1 MSSQLTAECQVVHP
15 DGLEV
20 EINSGSMTRLAG
32 VSQALGGAEGIH
44 LAIATIP
51 PGCASSPHYHVN
63 CESAIYVSKG
73 QGRFL
78 TGVHLEKSLDISAGD
93 FIYVPPDSVH
103 QPVNDSL
110 SEMMEL
116 IVARNA
122 PVEIVVEFDPETG
135 QPIE

>member
-1 MSSQLTAECQVVHP
+1 MNSQLTAECQVVHP

-73 QGRFL
+73 NGRFL
-78 TGVHLEKSLDISAGD
+78 TGIHLEKSLDISAGD

-110 SEMMEL
+110 SETMEL

-135 QPIE
+135 QPVE

>member
-1 MSSQLTAECQVVHP
+1 MNSQLTAECKVVHP

-20 EINSGSMTRLAG
+20 EVASGSMTRLAG
-32 VSQALGGAEGIH
+32 VSNALAGADGIH

-63 CESAIYVSKG
+63 CESAIYVSSGK
-73 QGRFL
+73 GRFL
-78 TGVHLEKSLDISAGD
+78 TGKNLETTLDIGPGD

-110 SEMMEL
+110 SEPMEL

-135 QPIE
+135 EPVE

>member
-15 DGLEV
+15 DDLEV

-51 PGCASSPHYHVN
+51 AGCASSPHYHVN

-73 QGRFL
+73 KGRFL
-78 TGVHLEKSLDISAGD
+78 TGIHLEKSLDISAGD

-110 SEMMEL
+110 SETMEL

-135 QPIE
+135 KPAE